1 MNEKNMISFVIQ
13 ELEKLGVI
21 KKNLSTYDSTIKL
34 LREYPKLKESIQDR
48 KEQIEDLEN
57 FGLSKSSKSIT
68 KIPDSSLRMEDDEII
83 SNNINYLKQHIYRT
97 EVIVRYIDKIVNKFK
112 NDKYFDSIR
121 LYFFEG
127 KTNEQIADHFIK
139 KYNKESILPETVR
152 INKNRLVR
160 EMQTYFFPN
169 DVISE
174 ILGY

>member
-1 MNEKNMISFVIQ
+1 MNVVIIVAIFILIIILIVTNIRIVQ
-13 ELEKLGVI
+13 QSEAFIIERLGAYAGTWHVGLHI
-21 KKNLSTYDSTIKL
+21 KV
-34 LREYPKLKESIQDR
+34 P
-48 KEQIEDLEN
+48 
-57 FGLSKSSKSIT
+57 F
-68 KIPDSSLRMEDDEII
+68 
-83 SNNINYLKQHIYRT
+83 
-97 EVIVRYIDKIVNKFK
+97 IDKIVNKFK

-139 KYNKESILPETVR
+139 KYKKESILPETIR
-152 INKNRLVR
+152 TNKNRLVR